1 MQIRWLRKAAQNLD
15 DAYDYVAKDNPKAAK
30 ELVQEVYRL
39 VNLLKTQPS
48 MGRAGRVAGT
58 RELVVQDYPFIIPY
72 RIQHDEIQ
80 ILRVFH
86 TRLRLPSHW

>member
-58 RELVVQDYPFIIPY
+58 RELVVPDYPFIIPY